1 MKLLSTCAFAVLTLA
16 NATTAFAQTS
26 SDDEIV
32 VTGKY
37 LFTDQVNA
45 LKSPTP
51 IIDVPQSL
59 SIITAEQI
67 TNQGFNSI
75 ADIIDYTPGVNTS
88 QGEGHRD
95 AVVFRGVRSTADFFL
110 DGVRDDV
117 QYYRPLYNLQQ
128 VEILKGP
135 NALLFGRGGTGG
147 ILNRVTKKGVIGDQF
162 TGFKG
167 SVDTFGAFD
176 ASVDLNFATSET
188 SALRVNAFYESLN
201 NHRDFFDGD
210 RIAVNPTARF
220 ELSPSTTLDVSYEYS
235 DFERFIDRGIPS
247 SAPDGTTSAANGS
260 GLRRPVES
268 LQDIT
273 FGDENINIAEFEGH
287 VLRANLQHQFNDALK
302 GNFTASYGDYDKL
315 YQNFFPVGYNASNPD
330 FGGIETVDIDG
341 YVDTT
346 QRQNLLLAANLISEF
361 STGSFEH
368 TLIFGGEF
376 IDTQND
382 NDRFNTFF
390 SSSAARRTAEITAN
404 GTSGIRTDV
413 ETFAVAP
420 FIDFSQNAAGVTTT
434 NDFTVNANDDDDAEL
449 TVFSA
454 YVQNQIE
461 ISPYIDVILGA
472 RFDSF
477 DFTVTNSLAANDDP
491 NRTLSRKDEEISPRL
506 GVILK
511 PRENI
516 SIYGSYSESFIPQSG
531 EQFAEISSTEAA
543 LTPDVFEN
551 LEAGVKWDFA
561 EALSFTAAIFRI
573 EATDGVDDGTTNNQ
587 TVEVQNII
595 EGVEF
600 QLLGDVTEQLS
611 ISAGLSFL
619 KGDRNGSDLDPRE
632 LPDTTFNVWGNYQ
645 VTDKLGLGLGLTHQ
659 SESFSDNNNTTL
671 LPSYTRLDAAAF
683 YDVNETLRV
692 QLNIENLTDE
702 FYFPNSH
709 TDDQISVGA
718 PLNARF
724 TVSGRF

>member
-1 MKLLSTCAFAVLTLA
+1 MKLLPTCAFTALTLA
-16 NATTAFAQTS
+16 NSASAFAQTNM
-26 SDDEIV
+26 DDEIL
-32 VTGKY
+32 VTGRY
-37 LFTDQVNA
+37 LFADQVNA

-117 QYYRPLYNLQQ
+117 QYYRPLYNLEQ
-128 VEILKGP
+128 VEILRGP

-162 TGFKG
+162 TGFKA

-176 ASVDLNFATSET
+176 TSVDLNFATSEN
-188 SALRVNAFYESLN
+188 SAFRVNAFYESLN

-210 RIAVNPTARF
+210 RIAINPTARF
-220 ELSPSTTLDVSYEYS
+220 ELSPSTTLDLSYEYS

-247 SAPDGTTSAANGS
+247 AAPDGTTSAVNGS

-273 FGDENINIAEFEGH
+273 FGDEDINTAEFEGH
-287 VLRANLQHQFNDALK
+287 VLRANLQHQFNDTLK

-315 YQNFFPVGYNASNPD
+315 YQNFFPVGYNAANPD

-346 QRQNLLLAANLISEF
+346 QRQNLLLAANLVSEF

-376 IDTQND
+376 VDTQND

-390 SSSAARRTAEITAN
+390 S
-404 GTSGIRTDV
+404 TSQDDV

-420 FIDFSQNAAGVTTT
+420 VIDFSQNAAGLATT

-477 DFTVTNSLAANDDP
+477 DFTVINRLAAIDDP
-491 NRTLSRKDEEISPRL
+491 NRSLSRKDEEISPRL

-543 LTPDVFEN
+543 LTPDVFTN
-551 LEAGVKWDFA
+551 LEAGLKWDFA

-587 TVEVQNII
+587 TEEVQNSV

-600 QLLGDVTEQLS
+600 QLLGDVTDSLS
-611 ISAGLSFL
+611 ISAGLSIL
-619 KGDRNGSDLDPRE
+619 DGDRDGSDLAPRE
-632 LPDTTFNVWGNYQ
+632 LPDTTFNVWSNYQ
-645 VTDKLGLGLGLTHQ
+645 VTEKLGIGLGLTHQ
-659 SESFSDNNNTTL
+659 SESFSDNNNTTV

-683 YDVNETLRV
+683 YDVNESLRV

-702 FYFPNSH
+702 LYFPNSH

-724 TVSGRF
+724 SVIGRF